1 MRYLFFILFCCAS
14 FVCQGQKFIDRC
26 NFDSLYTEQLK
37 SADFRDLLLQEQEAF
52 QFFLANKKNKESEV
66 YTIPVVVHIVKNEL
80 EVAMDITDE
89 DVYRQIEILNES
101 YNLLNEDVEQTPLEF
116 EEFIGNP
123 QIEFCLA
130 TVDPNGYSTTGITRS
145 TTEVSS
151 FSPSSDN
158 IKHSELGGV
167 DAWNTDEYLN
177 IWVGKLSSTVLGYAY
192 TPTASNVGNGE
203 HGVAIGYPYF
213 AQSGHEFY
221 GMGKTAVH
229 EVGHYLNLKHPWGAG
244 NCDFYNDWV
253 EDTPV
258 SEEAYYGNPVHPQ
271 ASCESVDMFMNY
283 MDYVHDSSMVMFS
296 QGQADRMNF
305 ALDYYRPSLL
315 QSNGCG
321 MPFLIADPK
330 VIHTS
335 SALANDASI
344 NLNIVSG
351 IAPYTIAWDGGE
363 VVDSIGGL
371 SVGNYSV
378 LIIDFEGQEL
388 SLDFEISYYGDVYDS
403 DNFESYN
410 IDSLLFTQTLSWEA
424 FCADSFAAN
433 IAAVAPIEGTQY
445 LEINA
450 MDGINTVSKAIDSLT
465 SSAYNL
471 SFKLYVPQGRGATY
485 SVFHNSVCEDIQGA
499 YKLEFGANGQGFVRV
514 SGEDTLFSFPQ
525 NQWFDVNQLIDLDRD
540 IVELSIDGNEIF
552 DWSFNN
558 TIETEFGNDV
568 LDAIVFGTELSSN
581 SIAHFF
587 VDDYKMILTQNSDL
601 TVEEYIE
608 YIDVVLYPNP
618 TQHQI
623 NLRSVEQQLELCQV
637 YLLNTLGQV
646 LQSHTWDAQ
655 RDGDLKISVDDY
667 EQGIYFLR
675 LQTEEK
681 VRVLKFVVNR

>member
-1 MRYLFFILFCCAS
+1 
-14 FVCQGQKFIDRC
+14 VCFSQQHINRC
-26 NFDSLYTEQLK
+26 NFDSLYSEHIK
-37 SADFRDLLLQEQEAF
+37 SSEYRALLLHEQHLF
-52 QFFLANKKNKESEV
+52 QNYQLEKNGSET
-66 YTIPVVVHIVKNEL
+66 YTIPVVVHIVKNESVL
-80 EVAMDITDE
+80 DMNITDE

-101 YNLLNEDVEQTPLEF
+101 YNLLNEDIGQTPLEF

-167 DAWNTDEYLN
+167 DAWDTDSYLN
-177 IWVGKLSSTVLGYAY
+177 IWVGKLSSTVLGYSY
-192 TPTASNVGNGE
+192 TPTSPNVEDGE

-213 AQSGHEFY
+213 ANSGHEFY

-229 EVGHYLNLKHPWGAG
+229 EVGHYLNLKHPWGSG
-244 NCDFYNDWV
+244 NCDENNDWV
-253 EDTPV
+253 ADTPI
-258 SEEAYYGNPVHPQ
+258 SEEAYYGNPIHPQ
-271 ASCESVDMFMNY
+271 TSCESVDMFMNY

-296 QGQADRMNF
+296 EGQAVRMRNS
-305 ALDYYRPSLL
+305 LIYYRPTLL
-315 QSNGCG
+315 ESNGCG
-321 MPFLIADPK
+321 IPMLIAEPE
-330 VIHTS
+330 VIHAS
-335 SALANDASI
+335 STMSEDASI

-351 IAPYTIAWDGGE
+351 IPPFEINWDEGSTL
-363 VVDSIGGL
+363 DSIGGL
-371 SVGNYSV
+371 SAGEYSV
-378 LIIDFEGQEL
+378 SITDSIGQEL
-388 SLDFEISYYGDVYDS
+388 NLNFDISYYGDVFDS

-410 IDSLLFTQTLSWEA
+410 IDSLLYTQSSSWEA

-433 IAAVAPIEGTQY
+433 IAAIAPIEGTQY
-445 LEINA
+445 MEINT
-450 MDGINTVSKAIDSLT
+450 MDGINTVSRAIDSLT

-485 SVFHNSVCEDIQGA
+485 SVFHNADCVEPLSA
-499 YKLEFGANGQGFVRV
+499 YKLEFLADGQGFVRV

-540 IVELSIDGNEIF
+540 IVELSIDGNEIY
-552 DWSFNN
+552 DWNFNN
-558 TIETEFGNDV
+558 TIESEFGNDV

-608 YIDVVLYPNP
+608 DIDVVLYPNP

-646 LQSHTWDAQ
+646 LQSQTWDAQ
-655 RDGDLKISVDDY
+655 KDGDLKMSVDEY

-675 LQTEEK
+675 LQSENK
-681 VRVLKFVVNR
+681 VRVLKFVVSR